1 MRNAFVKQLVKQA
14 SANKNIILLTA
25 DLGYTVF
32 EDYQK
37 KLPKQFCNVGVA
49 EANMIGIAT
58 GLALSGKTVLAYSI
72 ASFATLKTVEQI
84 RNDTCVHNAHVI
96 IVGSGSG
103 FSYSNSGPTHHTLED
118 LAIMRTLPN
127 LTIFSPAD
135 PQEAK
140 WCLAQALKLKT
151 PVYIRLGKKGE
162 PNLYSKKPKLV
173 LGKPGI
179 IKQGKDYLVIT
190 TGNIAYNC
198 LLAEKILEEKG
209 LKGTILSMHTIKP
222 VNTKVLGNFLKK
234 YRHIITVEEHTLL
247 GGLGSIISGDNR
259 RP

>member
-127 LTIFSPAD
+127 LTIFFAGRPAGGKMVSGSSFK
-135 PQEAK
+135 AK
-140 WCLAQALKLKT
+140 NAGLHPT
-151 PVYIRLGKKGE
+151 GKKGRTKS
-162 PNLYSKKPKLV
+162 LFQKTK
-173 LGKPGI
+173 
-179 IKQGKDYLVIT
+179 
-190 TGNIAYNC
+190 TGFRKARYHK
-198 LLAEKILEEKG
+198 A
-209 LKGTILSMHTIKP
+209 
-222 VNTKVLGNFLKK
+222 
-234 YRHIITVEEHTLL
+234 R
-247 GGLGSIISGDNR
+247 
-259 RP
+259 